1 MNVGVITASVVY
13 CTKCGHRTNVYASR
27 KTDGYK
33 IRYRKCPECQNR
45 MVTKM
50 KLEEERAVEVE
61 WIPLSQDERLKAA
74 RSKRNVKLDKRTV
87 QEIRYLH
94 STGNY
99 TYRDLSL
106 AYEVHTSTIARALSK
121 ATWANVE
128 VLKSLVG

>member
-27 KTDGYK
+27 NTEEHK

-50 KLEEERAVEVE
+50 KLGEERAVEVE
-61 WIPLSQDERLKAA
+61 WIPLSQAERLKAA
-74 RSKRNVKLDKRTV
+74 RARRTVKLDKRTV

-94 STGNY
+94 STGSY
-99 TYRDLSL
+99 SYRDLSL
-106 AYEVHTSTIARALSK
+106 AYEVNMSTIGRVLSK
-121 ATWANVE
+121 TTWADVE
-128 VLKSLVG
+128 VLTSLVG